1 MRSPMTPRFIAGL
14 CLALGLLVAAP
25 VFAAT
30 SMNFHLDRLAILLDA
45 HAPQAAREAA
55 FAACKKEALAG
66 DIAAQYFIGNLYRL
80 GDRLPGNVVA
90 RDPDQAFRYL
100 SNAGAHGFIIAMAKT
115 AELELELRKPYEA
128 MLWAQLYGHY
138 EGYGDAKID
147 AANHR
152 PRTGGYYANLLHRAY
167 AAFGSDAKQ
176 TQAMQADFQAF
187 IDQHDAEI
195 HAGMILGRD
204 ARAAPGEPSRPAP
217 QKINFSSLR
226 FGLPAH
232 AQDDLGEFVVAFS
245 ADGKAKRVFLFDCTP
260 DIAMGSELSSAMLR
274 VQAEATADGD
284 GLRYAWVPLNMQGY
298 GTERVLDQ
306 H

>member
-1 MRSPMTPRFIAGL
+1 MTGLIKSFLLAGL
-14 CLALGLLVAAP
+14 FAAAQA
-25 VFAAT
+25 VAAT
-30 SMNFHLDRLAILLDA
+30 SMNFHLEDRLSKLLDA
-45 HAPQAAREAA
+45 NASTAERQAALDQY
-55 FAACKKEALAG
+55 KKDALAG

-80 GDRLPGNVVA
+80 GDKLPGNIVA
-90 RDPDQAFRYL
+90 SDPDQAFRYL

-115 AELELELRKPYEA
+115 AELELDLKKPYEA

-138 EGYGDAKID
+138 EGYGDAKVN

-152 PRTGGYYANLLHRAY
+152 PRTGGYYANLLHRTY

-176 TQAMQADFQAF
+176 TQAMQADLQAF

-195 HAGMILGRD
+195 HAGMVLGRD
-204 ARAAPGEPSRPAP
+204 ARVAQEGSRPAP
-217 QKINFSSLR
+217 QKINFSSLKL
-226 FGLPAH
+226 GLAAH

-260 DIAMGSELSSAMLR
+260 DITMGPELSSAMLR
-274 VQAEATADGD
+274 VRAEATVDGD
-284 GLRYAWVPLNMQGY
+284 SLRYAWVPLNMQGY
-298 GTERVLDQ
+298 GTERILNE